1 MDNNKPF
8 IFGVATSGDNFTDRE
23 KTIVDMYNSGY
34 TIDDIMWVTHYSSR
48 STIFRILDKYNVEL
62 NRGLMK
68 GPRRKKGT
76 EEAE

>member
-1 MDNNKPF
+1 MQYYLIPTHCCGK
-8 IFGVATSGDNFTDRE
+8 TS
-23 KTIVDMYNSGY
+23 VVY

-62 NRGLMK
+62 NRGRMK